1 MLVMLE
7 GVTPQPGGYNDYPKT
22 LIFILR
28 SKKKEVTISLGLL
41 LFLLL
46 LKIIKFLSGGVL
58 PPRTIP
64 FRRRKTIKV
73 LCRGSAAPLN
83 PLARSVRPAA
93 KHWARES
100 LIWAGGPPVPP
111 RPSPPF
117 VSASGLAPRP
127 TGQTQMASLIMIIM
141 MTRQVRHDSLGKG
154 ASDPYLQGFS
164 KGEVHES

>member
-1 MLVMLE
+1 MMLVMLE

-28 SKKKEVTISLGLL
+28 STKKEVTISLGLL

-73 LCRGSAAPLN
+73 LCRGSAAP
-83 PLARSVRPAA
+83 
-93 KHWARES
+93 REPPCTFCP
-100 LIWAGGPPVPP
+100 AGGK
-111 RPSPPF
+111 
-117 VSASGLAPRP
+117 A
-127 TGQTQMASLIMIIM
+127 
-141 MTRQVRHDSLGKG
+141 LGEGVINLGRG
-154 ASDPYLQGFS
+154 ASCPSSPLSPFCLGLRPHAPPNRPNPNGFADHDHHDDAP
-164 KGEVHES
+164 G